1 MRTLS
6 EKFLRTQMTSHEQTK
21 TPPDADAVIHQLTHP
36 FNRGIGCLLL
46 CVLKIVKWLKRVSWS
61 TQGIEHIY
69 THEMPVLFASNHTS
83 HIDTHVIMDVLP
95 QDIRRRTAVA
105 AAFDHFADAD
115 GKSLYKRVIQALIA
129 SVWNAFGIERR
140 KYPLRSIR
148 TMQSLI
154 ENNWSIVIYPEGTR
168 SRTGD
173 IGRFK
178 PGLAVIAKKTNRPVI
193 PICVK
198 GGLMVLPEA
207 TYIPKHGKISISFGK
222 PLYFD
227 ENDTS
232 ESFME
237 RVEQSV
243 QAMYTKS

>member
-1 MRTLS
+1 MLS
-6 EKFLRTQMTSHEQTK
+6 EKFLRTQMTSREQTK
-21 TPPDADAVIHQLTHP
+21 SPPDADAVIHQLTHP

-46 CVLKIVKWLKRVSWS
+46 CALKLVKWVKRISW
-61 TQGIEHIY
+61 TTKGVEQL
-69 THEMPVLFASNHTS
+69 TLVDMPVLFASNHTS
-83 HIDTHVIMDVLP
+83 HVDTHVIMNVLP
-95 QDIRRRTAVA
+95 KNIRRQTAVA

-115 GKSLYKRVIQALIA
+115 GKSFHKRIIQFLVA
-129 SVWNAFGIERR
+129 SLWNAFSIERR
-140 KYPLRSIR
+140 KSPLRSIR
-148 TMQSLI
+148 TMQSLL
-154 ENNWSIVIYPEGTR
+154 EKHWSIVIYPEGTR

-173 IGRFK
+173 IARFK
-178 PGLAVIAKKTNRPVI
+178 PGLAVVAKKTNRPVI

-198 GGLMVLPEA
+198 DGLTVLPEA

-227 ENDTS
+227 ESDTS

-243 QAMYTKS
+243 RAMHAES